1 LEPIMTL
8 MMSRIAQRVGVR
20 SDERGTTMLEVLLA
34 ASLFVVLGASMMGV
48 LESTARGA
56 ANDERKQQS
65 LNDVRNALDTMSS
78 DLRSA
83 TAIDGATAA
92 ADMPW
97 SITVQALDRN
107 GANVSLR
114 VERASGALVWTRTAP
129 SPASRTLLT
138 DVSNGSEP
146 MVRYYRSDGV
156 EIVPVVDG
164 AAAVRDCAAR
174 LRLTLAVPNN
184 ATNIIR
190 SVDIAL
196 PNREG
201 LAC

>member
-1 LEPIMTL
+1 MTL
-8 MMSRIAQRVGVR
+8 MMPRMARRLGLR
-20 SDERGTTMLEVLLA
+20 GNERGTTMLEVLLA

-65 LNDVRNALDTMSS
+65 LNDVRNALDTISG
-78 DLRSA
+78 DLRST

-97 SITVQALDRN
+97 SITVQALDRK
-107 GANVSLR
+107 GADVSLR
-114 VERASGALVWTRTAP
+114 IERASGALVWTRTAP
-129 SPASRTLLT
+129 SPASRMLLT

-146 MVRYYRSDGV
+146 MVRYYRSDGI
-156 EIVPVVDG
+156 EIVPAVDG

-184 ATNIIR
+184 ATDIIR

-196 PNREG
+196 PNRQA
-201 LAC
+201 LTC